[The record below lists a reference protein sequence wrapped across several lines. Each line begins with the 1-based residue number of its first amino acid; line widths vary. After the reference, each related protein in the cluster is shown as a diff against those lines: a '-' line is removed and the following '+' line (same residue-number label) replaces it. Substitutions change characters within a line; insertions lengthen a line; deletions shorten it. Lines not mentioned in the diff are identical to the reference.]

1 MLTTDNH
8 FNPFSQGPTLFEW
21 MPDVDLNLGMPSR
34 HIFQGRSYTNI
45 VFEPTTSLLVAASLV
60 QAQFSSYDEEGTE
73 MWTPD
78 GRFYLT
84 CLVFLKY

>member
-1 MLTTDNH
+1 
-8 FNPFSQGPTLFEW
+8 

-34 HIFQGRSYTNI
+34 HILQGRSYTNI

-78 GRFYLT
+78 GMLYLT